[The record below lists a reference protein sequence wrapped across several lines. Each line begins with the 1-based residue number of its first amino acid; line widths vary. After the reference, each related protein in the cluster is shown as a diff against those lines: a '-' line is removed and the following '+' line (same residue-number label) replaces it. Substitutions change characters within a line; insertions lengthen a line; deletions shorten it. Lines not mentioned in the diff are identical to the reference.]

1 MGLTGGSYRS
11 PKRLVIFTAAVLAA
25 LIVSTV
31 PLPGQHGLA
40 TVSTARAQE
49 PPEDAPEAVW
59 RAMRRDW
66 LTGWDRQ
73 SHGEATDF
81 GKFTGVAFPSAT
93 VGFATLNPAGAQ
105 GDGLLRTGDGGSTWV
120 GLPQAESFKSLD
132 ALGVAFLDENHGVV
146 VGEKGGITTTLDS
159 GGSWTP
165 GESPPGTPDL
175 KGVAYA
181 SLGVVVAVGDD
192 HTILRSGDGGA
203 SWKEVRHD
211 PTAPDLLAVA
221 FAPDA
226 RQTGVAV
233 GEGGEM
239 LWTGDAGRTWTEVES
254 GVETALRD
262 VAFFATDPDGADLGV
277 AVGDD
282 GVILRTTDGGQNW
295 SGEGVRT
302 TFDEVDRD
310 ERPGFLGVAL
320 TDTTGEEASRVGYV
334 VGERLTV
341 LEMRDQEGSRWV
353 PAPVDARALIKTSPF
368 TGFSL
373 AGNPTEHLTAVAVG
387 PAHTEEGEPTAVA
400 VGNLGAVVK
409 RTPLDGGER
418 LVNDT
423 WWRCAPDAVVSQ
435 APDAATEQAPDEVTE
450 AVLCDEGEMPIPSAE
465 EGTGPTPAGECA
477 FSSGQTGAEQLPCV
491 ATWQP
496 RHEGGEVPDPDG
508 KFREDTSQELFVD
521 ENFDEGRRVVL
532 LRQEKSSGVIRVLL
546 FDPDGLVQKGV
557 DGFGNSGE
565 AEFAGPSFFG
575 FETGVVN
582 LSHIKTRSGRGIPS
596 LTDVRLSAYDPG
608 NHRLFMATNNMCL
621 PTAGCQVDPAITSV
635 SITGEF
641 APAVTTIPRVNS
653 DLRPSLRVQSTA
665 FDAGREMLYV
675 VTETSPVHDQIVGL
689 HTPQEAA
696 TTVQVTLHAFDA
708 GDDPATPEVDESED
722 GGLVRRWAVPV
733 EDRGCRT
740 TFNLP
745 GLGVSHDGDSI
756 AFACQGHSTPYFMN
770 PPFEPHKIVNVNLNL
785 RGQRH
790 PRELQPNLP
799 GDVTVDVEPISGGLG
814 FQEGPPFFTHVIPER
829 ELLAWTQPNSG
840 ATLYDYEAGGWIG
853 SVPVPGIQHMEGDAR
868 TGRLY
873 AACSK
878 CLQNGTEPG
887 LVMADTVNLP
897 VDDLAARVSPE
908 PHVNNPGNDEDISP
922 AMAVVSPRRGE
933 SGSTRLLAA
942 DHSKP
947 SVHIYEDA
955 VPPAQFLESPDP
967 DSATRDIDEAE
978 ASSVTRIGRA
988 SGYGARVW
996 WTGLSTVLPGVKVDP
1011 SKTSTAE
1018 PSLTYDWLLNN
1029 PGSEGRNFF
1038 GPHLSATPAPPHS
1051 GQREL
1056 RLGAVRDAVLENG
1069 LSEAEAVGLFYD
1081 GGPADSEGGGTGEDV
1096 KRRRGGD
1103 VHDFFDAQVD
1113 GFCRN
1118 APFGF
1123 GDREECAEFQSRFQ
1137 DHHEGDPGDP
1147 DDDGFDGEFGP
1158 YEAGFEEFVDRGM
1171 REVDGDR
1178 RLEGGCRPREDR
1190 NGDGRIDEQDNNGR
1204 FEQADDPDTQGVNEA
1219 DCWEEFDGDDPRCDE
1234 DADGNV
1240 DCSDQ
1245 GSVEEDAGVT
1255 YASECADPGSKD
1267 ASFAGSQTSC
1277 KQAEFGRTEASAQL
1291 EPLVFTPR
1299 DGSEASTSF
1308 SVGASGSETR
1318 VFRDLDEGMVVEVTA
1333 TASDVEV
1340 GVPERGSLSIGE
1352 VRTTARAKAKGR
1364 PGTAG
1369 SWVEILYE
1377 DVVIRDAEGETRLAC
1392 GRSDPNAGALG
1403 ADPEAGADNLDRD
1416 GDGEADGD
1424 DALYAAG
1431 LTPDERFGGDDGDAA
1446 AVACDPH
1453 RVVEVIN
1460 SVFTDR
1466 VRATTSGRDMR
1477 PKFMGS
1483 PGGAQAIV
1491 QRDPV
1496 DQMSDQVINEIFGLE
1511 ELPGLQ
1517 LTIYNDGF
1525 RANRVQIDLAAVFA
1539 ESKYQIG
1546 DPRGEVVETPGSVT
1560 VELSDPAGAPL
1571 AGGQFALVADRNGDG
1586 ARGSGDAVEDQC
1598 TTGAGGTCGF
1608 GEVDAGSYLVMQRS
1622 APPGFLAEGAPAPV
1636 FVSQGASQTVSFVNA
1651 PNSAAVEVRLVDPTG
1666 NPLAGGEFALVG
1678 DVDGDAALDPTDRV
1692 AGSCATGGAGT
1703 CRFDQVALGAYVL
1716 HQGAAPGGLQTADDI
1731 AFSLANPGQV
1741 ARITVV
1747 NGPSVASGRV
1757 EIIEIIHSR
1766 PTSSGDNPFWLTQLP
1781 GALAAILLR
1790 GWLQAL
1796 LFALTGLL
1804 FGAPAY
1810 LAHRR
1815 RELEIAKEAS

>member
-1 MGLTGGSYRS
+1 MVLTGGSYRS
-11 PKRLVIFTAAVLAA
+11 PKRPVTLMAAVLAA
-25 LIVSTV
+25 LMVPAA
-31 PLPGQHGLA
+31 PLPGQERQP
-40 TVSTARAQE
+40 VAQAQSS
-49 PPEDAPEAVW
+49 EDAPEAVW

-66 LTGWDRQ
+66 LTGWDQ
-73 SHGEATDF
+73 DPDNPVLTSGQFTDI
-81 GKFTGVAFPSAT
+81 AFPSAT
-93 VGFATLNPAGAQ
+93 VGFATRHKTGTT
-105 GDGLLRTGDGGSTWV
+105 GDRLLRTGDGGSTWV
-120 GLPQAESFKSLD
+120 GLPQAKSFEQEN
-132 ALGVAFLDENHGVV
+132 AHGVAFSDEDRGVV
-146 VGEKGGITTTLDS
+146 VGATGVVTTTADS
-159 GGSWTP
+159 GASWTP
-165 GESPPGTPDL
+165 GQTPSGTPDL
-175 KGVAYA
+175 NGVAYA
-181 SLGVVVAVGDD
+181 SPEVVVAVGDD
-192 HTILRSGDGGA
+192 HTVLRSGDGGA
-203 SWKEVRHD
+203 SWEEIRHD
-211 PTAPDLLAVA
+211 ATAPDLLRVA
-221 FAPDA
+221 FAPGA
-226 RQTGVAV
+226 AGTGVAV
-233 GEGGEM
+233 GDEGEM
-239 LWTGDAGRTWTEVES
+239 LWTGDAGLTWTEVES

-262 VAFFATDPDGADLGV
+262 VAFFPTDPDGADLGV

-282 GVILRTTDGGQNW
+282 GVILRTTDGGESW
-295 SGEGVRT
+295 TGEGVRT
-302 TFDEVDRD
+302 TFDEVERD

-320 TDTTGEEASRVGYV
+320 SDTADEEAPRVGYV

-341 LEMRDQEGSRWV
+341 LEMRDQEGSRWA
-353 PAPVDARALIKTSPF
+353 PAPVDARALTKTMALS
-368 TGFSL
+368 GLAL
-373 AGNPTEHLTAVAVG
+373 AGNPTEHLTSVAIG
-387 PAHTEEGEPTAVA
+387 LADTQEGEPTAVT
-400 VGNLGAVVK
+400 VGNVGAVVK
-409 RTPLDGGER
+409 RTPLDDSQQLIDDR
-418 LVNDT
+418 
-423 WWRCAPDAVVSQ
+423 WWRCAPDAAAGQ
-435 APDAATEQAPDEVTE
+435 AEEAPEAAR
-450 AVLCDEGEMPIPSAE
+450 CDEGEMPIPRAE
-465 EGTGPTPAGECA
+465 EGTGPTPAGECTFA
-477 FSSGQTGAEQLPCV
+477 PGQTGDEQLPCV

-496 RHEGGEVPDPDG
+496 RNEDGEVPDSDDG
-508 KFREDTSQELFVD
+508 RFAQDHRQQMFVD

-532 LRQEKSSGVIRVLL
+532 LRQTGSTDAIRVFL
-546 FDPDGLVQKGV
+546 FDPDKLVQRGV
-557 DGFGNSGE
+557 DGFGNGE
-565 AEFAGPSFFG
+565 EAAFAGSSFFG

-608 NHRLFMATNNMCL
+608 NHRLFMATSNTCRGID
-621 PTAGCQVDPAITSV
+621 GCQVDPAITSM

-641 APAVTTIPRVNS
+641 EPAVTTVSRVDQGARTN
-653 DLRPSLRVQSTA
+653 LTIQSVA
-665 FDAGREMLYV
+665 FDAEREMLYV
-675 VTETSPVHDQIVGL
+675 VTETSPYQDQFNVFP
-689 HTPQEAA
+689 HVPQEGF

-722 GGLVRRWAVPV
+722 GGLVHRWSVPV

-756 AFACQGHSTPYFMN
+756 AFACQGYSTPYFMN
-770 PPFEPHKIVNVNLNL
+770 PPFEPHKIVNVQLDF

-790 PRELQPNLP
+790 PRELRPNLP
-799 GDVTVDVEPISGGLG
+799 GDVTIDVEPIGGGLG
-814 FQEGPPFFTHVIPER
+814 FVEGPPFFTHVIPER
-829 ELLAWTQPNSG
+829 ELLVWNQPNSG
-840 ATLYDYEAGGWIG
+840 ATLYDYGVGGWIG
-853 SVPVPGIQHMEGDAR
+853 SVPAPHIQQMEGDAR

-873 AACSK
+873 ASCIK
-878 CLQNGTEPG
+878 CLQNSEGNRTDRG

-897 VDDLAARVSPE
+897 VDDLAAEALPKPHLNHPSQDGKVST
-908 PHVNNPGNDEDISP
+908 
-922 AMAVVSPRRGE
+922 AMAVVSPPSGE
-933 SGSTRLLAA
+933 SGSPRVVAV
-942 DHSKP
+942 DHSEP
-947 SVHIYEDA
+947 SVHVYEDA
-955 VPPAQFLESPDP
+955 VPPAQLLESPDP
-967 DSATRDIDEAE
+967 DAATRDIDEAE

-988 SGYGARVW
+988 SGYGARLW
-996 WTGLSTVLPGVKVDP
+996 WTGLSTVLPGVKVDT
-1011 SKTSTAE
+1011 SKNSTAE
-1018 PSLTYDWLLNN
+1018 PSFTYDWLFNN
-1029 PGSEGRNFF
+1029 PSGEAQNHL

-1056 RLGAVRDAVLENG
+1056 RLGAIRDAVLENG

-1190 NGDGRIDEQDNNGR
+1190 NGDGRIDEKDNSGR
-1204 FEQADDPDTQGVNEA
+1204 FEQADDPDTDGVNEA
-1219 DCWEEFDGDDPRCDE
+1219 DCWEEFDRDDPRCDE
-1234 DADGNV
+1234 DGDGNV
-1240 DCSDQ
+1240 DCRGR

-1267 ASFAGSQTSC
+1267 ASFAGSRTSC
-1277 KQAEFGRTEASAQL
+1277 EQAEFGRTEASAQL
-1291 EPLVFTPR
+1291 EPLVFTPSG
-1299 DGSEASTSF
+1299 GSGASTSF

-1318 VFRDLDEGMVVEVTA
+1318 VFRDPDEGMVVEVTA

-1352 VRTTARAKAKGR
+1352 VRTTARARAKGR

-1369 SWVEILYE
+1369 SWAEVVYE
-1377 DVVIRDAEGETRLAC
+1377 DVVIRDAEGEIRLAC
-1392 GRSDPNAGALG
+1392 GRSDPNAGAVG
-1403 ADPEAGADNLDRD
+1403 ADPEAGADNLDRNGD
-1416 GDGEADGD
+1416 GDSDGD

-1431 LTPDERFGGDDGDAA
+1431 LTPDERFGGEDGDAA

-1460 SVFTDR
+1460 AVFTDR

-1477 PKFMGS
+1477 PKFTGS
-1483 PGGAQAIV
+1483 PGGAQAMV

-1496 DQMSDQVINEIFGLE
+1496 DEMSDRVINEIFGLW

-1539 ESKYQIG
+1539 ETHYEIG
-1546 DPRGEVVETPGSVT
+1546 DPRGEVVETPGSVS

-1571 AGGQFALVADRNGDG
+1571 AGGHFALVADTDGDG
-1586 ARGSGDAVEDQC
+1586 ERGPADAVEDQC
-1598 TTGAGGTCGF
+1598 TTGAAGSCSF
-1608 GEVDAGSYLVMQRS
+1608 DDLDVGSYLVMQRS

-1651 PNSAAVEVRLVDPTG
+1651 PNSAAVEVQLVDPSGT
-1666 NPLAGGEFALVG
+1666 PLAGGEFALVG
-1678 DVDGDAALDPTDRV
+1678 DVDGDGALDPTDRV
-1692 AGSCATGGAGT
+1692 AGSCVTGGAGT

-1716 HQGAAPGGLQTADDI
+1716 QQGAAPGGLQAADDI

-1757 EIIEIIHSR
+1757 EIIEIIHSQ
-1766 PTSSGDNPFWLTQLP
+1766 PTSSDGQNPFWLTQLP

-1815 RELEIAKEAS
+1815 RELEMAKEAS